1 MKKVISVLLAVLVV
15 SMFTTL
21 AAIAEEPDTSTT
33 FSGNIRLHYNK
44 LYANPVGEEEGEWN
58 EDSFGLHFFELKA
71 KKQVGCMGVFLN
83 YRLGDGNTNYLYEG
97 WISAKLPCPM
107 EGGTAGLKFGLVPV
121 PFGIFANGLYYP
133 KGIPYAKNWM
143 WDYDYGVRL
152 DGACPLGDAL
162 AIDLSAA
169 FLNNENSAGELGA
182 FTPGGCAPC
191 VGDRNNI
198 SARLGVGLAGDIGL
212 KAGGSIQ
219 MGTLMRQDQ
228 EEDDSK
234 LGVAGD
240 ISISPK
246 MLPIPVTLMGE
257 FINYSLADAD
267 TAKGNIIM
275 GQLDITPIKAVGK
288 LDAATLSLHL
298 GMDTPTE
305 GTSVTNLIAQL
316 KLVMCKQFII
326 FAQIYGDKIEDVD
339 DMMNKG
345 IRVWLMYNF

>member
-1 MKKVISVLLAVLVV
+1 MRTICVLTAVLIA
-15 SMFTTL
+15 SIFITSI
-21 AAIAEEPDTSTT
+21 AFAEEPDTSTV
-33 FSGNIRLHYNK
+33 FSGNLRLHYNK
-44 LYANPVGEEEGEWN
+44 LYNNATEEWN
-58 EDSFGLHFFELKA
+58 ADSFGLHFFELRA
-71 KKQVGCMGVFLN
+71 KKQVGAMGVFVN
-83 YRLGDGNTNYLYEG
+83 YRLGDNGANYLYEG

-107 EGGTAGLKFGLVPV
+107 EDGKAGLKIGLVPV

-152 DGACPLGDAL
+152 DGSKKIGEALGVDL
-162 AIDLSAA
+162 AVAY
-169 FLNNENSAGELGA
+169 LNNENSAGELGA
-182 FTPGGCAPC
+182 FAPGDCAPC
-191 VGDRNNI
+191 TGDRNNI
-198 SARLGVGLAGDIGL
+198 SARLGLGLAGDL
-212 KAGGSIQ
+212 DVKAGGSFQ
-219 MGTLMRQDQ
+219 MGTLKR
-228 EEDDSK
+228 EGAEDDDK

-267 TAKGNIIM
+267 TAKGNIMM
-275 GQLDITPIKAVGK
+275 GQLDITPIKAAGP
-288 LDAATLSLHL
+288 LDAATISLHF

-326 FAQIYGDKIEDVD
+326 FAQVYGDKIEDVD

>member
-1 MKKVISVLLAVLVV
+1 MKKAISVFLAVLMV
-15 SMFTTL
+15 SVFACL

-44 LYANPVGEEEGEWN
+44 LYNNDSKEWN

-71 KKQVGCMGVFLN
+71 KKQVGAMGVFLN
-83 YRLGDGNTNYLYEG
+83 YRLGDVNNNYLYEG
-97 WISAKLPCPM
+97 WISANLPCPM
-107 EGGTAGLKFGLVPV
+107 EGGKAGLKFGLVPV

-152 DGACPLGDAL
+152 DGTCPLGDAL
-162 AIDLSAA
+162 GLDLAVA
-169 FLNNENSAGELGA
+169 FLNNENGAGELSA
-182 FTPGGCAPC
+182 FSASGCAPC

-198 SARLGVGLAGDIGL
+198 SARLGVAAGAVGL

-219 MGTLMRQDQ
+219 TGKLMRQDQ
-228 EEDDSK
+228 AEDDSK
-234 LGVAGD
+234 LGIAGD

-275 GQLDITPIKAVGK
+275 GQLDITPIKGAGK
-288 LDAATLSLHL
+288 LDAATLSLHF

-305 GTSVTNLIAQL
+305 GSSVTNLIAQL

-326 FAQIYGDKIEDVD
+326 FAQVYGDKIQDVD

-345 IRVWLMYNF
+345 LRIWFMYNF